1 MPVSRRIRTARGLGK
16 GRRATAIAA
25 TVAAV
30 ALTAGLTTGCD
41 AVNKALDCVQ
51 TADAIATSVSDL
63 QQAVENAANDPTQ
76 ASEAL
81 ESIDKNLTD
90 IGDKTDNADVNKA
103 VDNLNAAVDNV
114 RTAIDKGDA
123 TPDISGVTGA
133 ARELTKVCTS

>member
-1 MPVSRRIRTARGLGK
+1 MPVSRRIRNARGLGQ
-16 GRRATAIAA
+16 GRRVSTVAA
-25 TVAAV
+25 TLAAV

-123 TPDISGVTGA
+123 TPDISGVTDA
-133 ARELTKVCTS
+133 AGELTKVCTS

>member
-1 MPVSRRIRTARGLGK
+1 MPVSRRIRNARGLGR

-81 ESIDKNLTD
+81 DSIDKNLSD

-103 VDNLNAAVDNV
+103 VDDLNAAVNNV
-114 RTAIDKGDA
+114 QTAIKNGDE
-123 TPDISGVTGA
+123 TPDISGVTDA
-133 ARELTKVCTS
+133 AGELTKVCTS